1 MAQDIKNLLKDYQPK
16 SPKLSKGH
24 EARFEALLDK
34 ELPKEKQSKVS
45 FFWLKIAASVVI
57 FFGLGYAGFQY
68 FYEKP
73 IDTTGEDIVNVSEEK
88 NNTPETPVLT
98 IGDLSPD
105 LKKVEDFYV
114 TGINMQLASL
124 EKTPENKEL
133 VDGYLLR
140 LEELDKAYLSLNKEL
155 NEVGPTEATISALID
170 NLQLRLELLFKLKNK
185 LKELKN
191 LDNENYNNL
200 QA

>member
-73 IDTTGEDIVNVSEEK
+73 ADADT
-88 NNTPETPVLT
+88 
-98 IGDLSPD
+98 
-105 LKKVEDFYV
+105 
-114 TGINMQLASL
+114 
-124 EKTPENKEL
+124 NKI
-133 VDGYLLR
+133 
-140 LEELDKAYLSLNKEL
+140 
-155 NEVGPTEATISALID
+155 ATIRQYETSVS
-170 NLQLRLELLFKLKNK
+170 RK
-185 LKELKN
+185 
-191 LDNENYNNL
+191 
-200 QA
+200 